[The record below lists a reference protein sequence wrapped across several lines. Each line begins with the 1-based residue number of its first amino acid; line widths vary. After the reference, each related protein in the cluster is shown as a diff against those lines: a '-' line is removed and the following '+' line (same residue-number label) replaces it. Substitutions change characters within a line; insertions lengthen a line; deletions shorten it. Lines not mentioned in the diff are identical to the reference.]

1 MKKKYVLKKWVKVV
15 LNVLG
20 LAALMLMFHLA
31 FRITPEEEAMFNL
44 CVEMGNSI
52 SECKKNVLG
61 IYE

>member
-31 FRITPEEEAMFNL
+31 FRITPEEEAMYNL
-44 CVEMGNSI
+44 CVDKGNSV
-52 SECKKNVLG
+52 SFCKKNVLG